1 MPISCP
7 VLADIALSLP
17 VKTLTLPAIET
28 AGGRTQLS
36 EISGYC
42 HPGRLGPESDET
54 HSERTGAGLGGG
66 RPRHAPALG
75 YSRSPRSQRNEIRL
89 WEGTLWC
96 VHRALGWPAC
106 PLVLVITCRRRG
118 RQGHDDRSNLRT
130 RCGSGQVSLDQEQ
143 CPPMWLLPIGSDHDC
158 GSVARVDPKAFGR

>member
-17 VKTLTLPAIET
+17 VKTLTLPAIEA

-36 EISGYC
+36 ETSGYC

-75 YSRSPRSQRNEIRL
+75 YSRPSRSQRNEIRL
-89 WEGTLWC
+89 RAGTLWC
-96 VHRALGWPAC
+96 VHCALGRPAC
-106 PLVLVITCRRRG
+106 PLVFDIACRRRG
-118 RQGHDDRSNLRT
+118 PQGHDDRSDLRT
-130 RCGSGQVSLDQEQ
+130 GGGSGQVSLDQKQ
-143 CPPMWLLPIGSDHDC
+143 CPPMWLLPIGSDDDC
-158 GSVARVDPKAFGR
+158 GSVA